1 MSIREDLAN
10 TSLVLTSAESK
21 IVQALLDDYP
31 MSGLGTAT
39 RLASRAGV
47 SDPTVT
53 RLMIKLGYSGF
64 AEFQS
69 KLLAEVEARL
79 LSPLLMLEVKRSA
92 PSGEVAP
99 ALAYFHSVADSLDR
113 TKTAVPSQSYARAV
127 EMLLECKGQV
137 FLLGGRFSRHVA
149 SMLAAH
155 LIQLRPG
162 IRDLGALTPADFD
175 LLIDMGK
182 RDLLVVFDYRRY
194 QSDVVDF
201 AQQAHRHGVE
211 ILLFTDPS
219 HSPVADIA
227 TLTMVATTDAHSPF
241 DTLTTAVA
249 QVEAVCALALD
260 KSGRTARRRIE
271 EIETIR
277 RANAVTLDITE
288 TPAVA
293 AASDSSNP
301 ISAKPKSARARKKST
316 P

>member
-31 MSGLGTAT
+31 MSGLSTAT
-39 RLASRAGV
+39 RLAGRAGV

-79 LSPLLMLEVKRSA
+79 LSPLLMLEVKRPP

-99 ALAYFHSVADSLDR
+99 ALAYFHSIADSLER
-113 TKTAVPSQSYARAV
+113 TKTAVPSQSYVRAV
-127 EMLLECKGQV
+127 QMLLECKGQV
-137 FLLGGRFSRHVA
+137 YLLGGRFSRHVA

-219 HSPVADIA
+219 HSPIADIA
-227 TLTMVATTDAHSPF
+227 TLTMVATTDALSPF

-249 QVEAVCALALD
+249 QVEAICAHALE
-260 KSGRTARRRIE
+260 SRGQPARRRIE
-271 EIETIR
+271 EIEAIR
-277 RANAVTLDITE
+277 RANAVTLDIAE
-288 TPAVA
+288 PPDPA
-293 AASDSSNP
+293 AASDSAAP
-301 ISAKPKSARARKKST
+301 TSAKPRSAKARKKST